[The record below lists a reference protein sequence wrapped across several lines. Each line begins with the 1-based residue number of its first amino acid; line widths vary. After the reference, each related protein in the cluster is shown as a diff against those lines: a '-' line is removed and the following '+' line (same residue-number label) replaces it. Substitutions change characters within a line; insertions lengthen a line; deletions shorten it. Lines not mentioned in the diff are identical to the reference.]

1 MDLRHAF
8 PPQLRTATLRQAL
21 AAAAISILFAS
32 SASATGDVT
41 KGEKVFGKCKICHDA
56 ASTQNKI
63 GPFLKGVFG
72 RKAGTVAG
80 YTYSNAMKSSGI
92 VWNEDK
98 LKAFVANPKT
108 LVPGTKMTFVGLKKQ
123 DEIEDLIAYL
133 KTATK

>member
-1 MDLRHAF
+1 MNSRCASPRRLRKAILQ
-8 PPQLRTATLRQAL
+8 PAMV
-21 AAAAISILFAS
+21 AAALSILLAS
-32 SASATGDVT
+32 SAGAAGDVT
-41 KGEKVFGKCKICHDA
+41 KGEKVFAKCKICHDA

-63 GPFLKGVFG
+63 GPGLKGVFG

-108 LVPGTKMTFVGLKKQ
+108 LVAGTKMTFVGLKKQ

>member
-1 MDLRHAF
+1 MNVRNAAKR
-8 PPQLRTATLRQAL
+8 QRWRTMFRL
-21 AAAAISILFAS
+21 AAAAAALSVLSAA
-32 SASATGDVT
+32 SASASGDVA
-41 KGEKVFGKCKICHDA
+41 KGEKVFAKCKICHDA

-63 GPFLKGVFG
+63 GPGLKGVFG
-72 RKAGTVAG
+72 RKAGTLAG

-108 LVPGTKMTFVGLKKQ
+108 LVPATKMAFVGLKKH

>member
-1 MDLRHAF
+1 MNLRHAF
-8 PPQLRTATLRQAL
+8 PRQLRTATLRQAL

-32 SASATGDVT
+32 SAGATGDVT
-41 KGEKVFGKCKICHDA
+41 KGEKVFAKCKICHDA

-123 DEIEDLIAYL
+123 DEIENLIAYL